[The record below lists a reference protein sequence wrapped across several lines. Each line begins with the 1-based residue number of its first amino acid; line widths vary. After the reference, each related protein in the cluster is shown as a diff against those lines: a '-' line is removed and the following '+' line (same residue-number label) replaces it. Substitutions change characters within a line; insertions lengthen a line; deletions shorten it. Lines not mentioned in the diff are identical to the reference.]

1 MFRFDHPELLLLLII
16 PPVIMVI
23 SIIWAKRKDYWLQ
36 KYGSPILLKAMLKH
50 YHAKR
55 KLTKSILKMV
65 GAIFLIFTLSNPQW
79 GTKTQ
84 MSAQKGIDIII
95 ALDLSTSMLAADV
108 LPNRLERAKRL
119 VSELIG
125 SLKGN
130 RIGLVVFAGNAY
142 LQVPLTTD
150 YNALD
155 LTLGALNPSALPTQG
170 TIFGEAITLAEES
183 FDPKASKSR
192 ALILVT
198 DGEDHEEGALEK
210 AKEAADKGLRLYT
223 IGIGTQDGT
232 YIPVVVRGRTD
243 YKRDNSG
250 NPVLTRLNVEMLSD
264 LANAGK
270 GKNYTIQSGNENFIG
285 SLLNDMS
292 DIEQQEFEQIEFTDY
307 ESYFQY
313 FAAISFI
320 FLLIDFLLPSGR
332 MTKKPAIDLFS
343 NSDDHETAN

>member
-1 MFRFDHPELLLLLII
+1 MFRFDHPEILFLLII
-16 PPVIMVI
+16 PPVLLVI
-23 SIIWAKRKDYWLQ
+23 SMIWAKRKDFWFQ
-36 KYGSPILLKAMLKH
+36 KFGNPDLLRQMLKN

-55 KLTKSILKMV
+55 RLTKSIFKMV
-65 GAIFLIFTLSNPQW
+65 GAVFLILTLANPQW

-84 MSAQKGIDIII
+84 MSERKGIDVII

-119 VSELIG
+119 IAELIG
-125 SLKGN
+125 TLKGN
-130 RIGLVVFAGNAY
+130 RIGLIVFAGNAY

-155 LTLGALNPSALPTQG
+155 LTLGALNPTALPTQG

-198 DGEDHEEGALEK
+198 DGEDHEEGAIDH
-210 AKEAADKGLRLYT
+210 AKEAAGNGLRIYT

-232 YIPVVVRGRTD
+232 YIPVAVRGRMD

-250 NPVLTRLNVEMLSD
+250 NPVLTRLNRDMLTN
-264 LANAGK
+264 LANAGN
-270 GKNYTIQSGNENFIG
+270 GKSYTIQTGNEDFIG
-285 SLLNDMS
+285 NLLNDMS

-313 FAAISFI
+313 FAAISLIFFI
-320 FLLIDFLLPSGR
+320 LDFLIPDGK
-332 MTKKPAIDLFS
+332 TPKKTTIDLFL
-343 NSDDHETAN
+343 NSDNDETSN

>member
-1 MFRFDHPELLLLLII
+1 MFRFDHPEILLLLIF
-16 PPVIMVI
+16 PPIFLVV
-23 SIIWAKRKDYWLQ
+23 SIIWAKRKDYWLE
-36 KYGSPILLKAMLKH
+36 KFGSPALLKAMLKN

-55 KLTKSILKMV
+55 RLTKTLFKMA
-65 GAIFLIFTLSNPQW
+65 GAVFLIFTLANPQW

-84 MSAQKGIDIII
+84 MSERKGIDVIL

-119 VSELIG
+119 ISELIG
-125 SLKGN
+125 ALKGN
-130 RIGLVVFAGNAY
+130 RIGLIVFAGNAY

-155 LTLGALNPSALPTQG
+155 LTLGALNPTALPTQG
-170 TIFGEAITLAEES
+170 TIFGEAITLAEQS

-198 DGEDHEEGALEK
+198 DGEDHEDGALEG
-210 AKEAADKGLRLYT
+210 AREAANKGLRIYT

-232 YIPVVVRGRTD
+232 YIPVAVRGRMD

-250 NPVLTRLNVEMLSD
+250 NPVLTRLNTEMLSS
-264 LANAGK
+264 LADAGN
-270 GKNYTIQSGNENFIG
+270 GKSYTIQTGNEDFIG
-285 SLLNDMS
+285 SLINSMS

-313 FAAISFI
+313 FAAFGFI
-320 FLLIDFLLPSGR
+320 FLLLDFLIPNGK
-332 MTKKPAIDLFS
+332 TAKKTSIDIFS
-343 NSDDHETAN
+343 NSDDHDTSN